1 MIHVYKHSLDFCV
14 TQCKLSIHFLN
25 HRLDYPGVGP
35 EHSFLKDIGRAE
47 YDSVT
52 DQEAL
57 DGMFIS
63 LYLSIFCNVHQF
75 CLDVQ
80 STY

>member
-1 MIHVYKHSLDFCV
+1 LIHVYKHSLDFCV

-63 LYLSIFCNVHQF
+63 LYLSIFCNVCTNF
-75 CLDVQ
+75 V
-80 STY
+80 

>member
-1 MIHVYKHSLDFCV
+1 MIHVDKHSQDFCV

-63 LYLSIFCNVHQF
+63 LYLNIFFNVCTNF
-75 CLDVQ
+75 V
-80 STY
+80 

>member
-1 MIHVYKHSLDFCV
+1 LFDVYKHSQDFSCH
-14 TQCKLSIHFLN
+14 TPCKLIIFFFFN
-25 HRLDYPGVGP
+25 HSLDYPGVGP

-57 DGMFIS
+57 DGMFAAFS
-63 LYLSIFCNVHQF
+63 YHLL
-75 CLDVQ
+75 
-80 STY
+80 

>member
-14 TQCKLSIHFLN
+14 TQCKLKYSFFLN

-63 LYLSIFCNVHQF
+63 LYLNIFFNVCTNF
-75 CLDVQ
+75 V
-80 STY
+80 

>member
-1 MIHVYKHSLDFCV
+1 
-14 TQCKLSIHFLN
+14 LN

-63 LYLSIFCNVHQF
+63 LYLSIFCNVCTNF
-75 CLDVQ
+75 V
-80 STY
+80 

>member
-1 MIHVYKHSLDFCV
+1 MSFLSVYAPQDYICCV
-14 TQCKLSIHFLN
+14 LCELTNCPLFFLN

-57 DGMFIS
+57 DGMS
-63 LYLSIFCNVHQF
+63 RSLSIVCYWLNYFSF
-75 CLDVQ
+75 
-80 STY
+80 

>member
-63 LYLSIFCNVHQF
+63 LYLNIFFNVCTNF
-75 CLDVQ
+75 V
-80 STY
+80 

>member
-63 LYLSIFCNVHQF
+63 LYLSIFCNVCTNF
-75 CLDVQ
+75 V
-80 STY
+80 

>member
-1 MIHVYKHSLDFCV
+1 LIHVYKHSLDFCV

-63 LYLSIFCNVHQF
+63 LYLNIFFNVCTNF
-75 CLDVQ
+75 V
-80 STY
+80 

>member
-63 LYLSIFCNVHQF
+63 L
-75 CLDVQ
+75 
-80 STY
+80 

>member
-1 MIHVYKHSLDFCV
+1 MIYVYKHSLDFCV

-63 LYLSIFCNVHQF
+63 LYLSIFCNVCTNF
-75 CLDVQ
+75 V
-80 STY
+80 